1 MAQWKV
7 LFWAVLSYLRFPN
20 HKYWVKVVVPFF
32 SELRSEEKK
41 SAHVFVCITRIM
53 LGLDKNQSNQQKVHI
68 LRIPNW

>member
-1 MAQWKV
+1 MACIWNV
-7 LFWAVLSYLRFPN
+7 YGM
-20 HKYWVKVVVPFF
+20 YVVYIWYMVYI
-32 SELRSEEKK
+32 RSEEKK

>member
-1 MAQWKV
+1 MGEQKRGKKNQK
-7 LFWAVLSYLRFPN
+7 FQNLS
-20 HKYWVKVVVPFF
+20 